1 MEIYSSVK
9 DRLNSQHL
17 AIKELIKNLDEEFI
31 NRRPETGKWSIQE
44 NLAHIV
50 SYHQVFLQRMDT
62 IIKSDNPY
70 FERYGSEDDPNYNK
84 LQKLISGELLIH
96 LEEERKKVTDFIFK
110 LNKSELQKRGTHQ
123 KFGVMNVV
131 EWIEFFLLHEAHHIY
146 TIFKL
151 SKMN

>member
-1 MEIYSSVK
+1 MQIYSSIK

-31 NRRPETGKWSIQE
+31 NRRPETGKWSIKE
-44 NLAHIV
+44 NLVHIV
-50 SYHQVFLQRMDT
+50 SYHQVLLMRLDK

-70 FERYGSEDDPNYNK
+70 FDRYTSDDDNNFIK
-84 LQKLISGELLIH
+84 LQKLTSEELLIH

-110 LNKSELQKRGTHQ
+110 LNKNELQTPATHQ
-123 KFGVMNVV
+123 KLGKMNVV

-151 SKMN
+151 SRMN

>member
-1 MEIYSSVK
+1 MEIYPSIK

-31 NRRPETGKWSIQE
+31 NRRPEIGKWSIQE
-44 NLAHIV
+44 NLVHIV
-50 SYHQVFLQRMDT
+50 SYHQVFLQRMDK
-62 IIKSDNPY
+62 IIKNDNPY
-70 FERYGSEDDPNYNK
+70 FERYRSEDDANFNK

-110 LNKSELQKRGTHQ
+110 LNKSALQKPGTHQ

-131 EWIEFFLLHEAHHIY
+131 EWIEFFLLHEAYHIY

>member
-1 MEIYSSVK
+1 MEIYTSIK

-17 AIKELIKNLDEEFI
+17 TIKELIQRLDKEFI
-31 NRRPETGKWSIQE
+31 NRSLETGKWSIRE
-44 NLAHIV
+44 NLVHIV
-50 SYHQVFLQRMDT
+50 SYHQVFLQRMDK

-70 FERYGSEDDPNYNK
+70 FDRYTFEGDAHFDKMEK
-84 LQKLISGELLIH
+84 LDSLELLIH

-110 LNKSELQKRGTHQ
+110 LNKSELQKPGSHQ
-123 KFGVMNVV
+123 KFGAMNVV

-151 SKMN
+151 SRMN